1 MGGNGAL
8 AAILH
13 EFHVIGARAIA
24 SFVAPFGATM
34 APKTIYSAEYR
45 RLVQRLRPRREEL
58 GLTQAALSVELGW
71 PQQRLSAIETGA
83 RRIDVME
90 YLQLTASLDLS
101 PAAAIEMAI
110 QATDE
115 QG

>member
-1 MGGNGAL
+1 MSNQGIGSKGGSL
-8 AAILH
+8 CDDAIH
-13 EFHVIGARAIA
+13 HQIIMKHQI
-24 SFVAPFGATM
+24 S
-34 APKTIYSAEYR
+34 
-45 RLVQRLRPRREEL
+45 PRRTREDL
-58 GLTQAALSVELGW
+58 PQAALSVELGW